1 MSGKKKEKKTKSNVV
16 FINKDEYVGKN
27 QIIAFLLEKIK
38 SFSGYGF
45 ISIGVPGSVYKNEER
60 RNIVL
65 ITVHKNI
72 PVLTPEGLYKSDKD
86 IVLEAMELGSSDFKG
101 VVIDKHG
108 HGVIGNPFAP
118 ICSEDLTSM
127 GNENGIPYE
136 PAVEQTPESPF
147 GADEAVEAL

>member
-1 MSGKKKEKKTKSNVV
+1 MSKKKEKKTKSNVV

-27 QIIAFLLEKIK
+27 QIIAFLLERIK

-60 RNIVL
+60 KNIVL

-101 VVIDKHG
+101 VVIDRHG
-108 HGVIGNPFAP
+108 HGIIGNPFAP
-118 ICSEDLTSM
+118 VNGEDLTSL
-127 GNENGIPYE
+127 GDENALPYE
-136 PAVEQTPESPF
+136 PAEEQTPATPF
-147 GADEAVEAL
+147 GEDEAVETL

>member
-45 ISIGVPGSVYKNEER
+45 ISIGIPGSVYKNEER
-60 RNIVL
+60 KNIVL

-72 PVLTPEGLYKSDKD
+72 PILTPEGLYKSDKD
-86 IVLEAMELGSSDFKG
+86 IVLEAMEVGSSDFKG
-101 VVIDKHG
+101 VVIDRHG
-108 HGVIGNPFAP
+108 HGIIGNPFAP
-118 ICSEDLTSM
+118 VVSDDLTTL
-127 GNENGIPYE
+127 GNESGIPYE
-136 PAVEQTPESPF
+136 PTTEQTPETPF
-147 GADEAVEAL
+147 GIDESVETL

>member
-16 FINKDEYVGKN
+16 FINRDEYVGKN
-27 QIIAFLLEKIK
+27 QIVAFLLEKIK

-60 RNIVL
+60 KNIVL

-86 IVLEAMELGSSDFKG
+86 IVLEAMEVGSSDFKG
-101 VVIDKHG
+101 VVIDRHG
-108 HGVIGNPFAP
+108 HGIIGNPFAP
-118 ICSEDLTSM
+118 VVSEDLATL
-127 GNENGIPYE
+127 GDTNGVPYE
-136 PAVEQTPESPF
+136 PMVEQTPSTPF
-147 GADEAVEAL
+147 GEDEAVEAL